1 MYDERI
7 EQLIS
12 AALADGV
19 LTEKEKQ
26 VLFKKAHA
34 EGIDL
39 DEFEIILDARLLE
52 AQEAEKKKREKAA
65 PKSDK
70 YADVKKCPACGS
82 IIPPNTKVCPG
93 CGMVFSNNQ
102 EDLKEIAQLQDNYIE
117 ICNERA
123 KFPLGYIVL
132 SVFLLITLFNVFA
145 WVYAIACDDLVG
157 LPVLSTLIWIPAI
170 TCTAIF
176 GKPFRAF
183 SKTYDMAVAKHA
195 KLYSTAK
202 AFYAQDKETLNR
214 INVIASQVD
223 KVVAEK
229 NKTKITYNIISYGVL
244 CLTIVL
250 SIVLSLGWFKNV
262 LIRNDYSIC
271 EAAVAKAIRAND
283 LEKAEAYYFEYDGW
297 QQNCHIAE
305 KLMYAYI
312 TLDEEAK
319 VLEFYSEAR
328 RDGWSVADNGPIVEA
343 IVNYYISK
351 DQYQSALDVLSKYS
365 NWEIN
370 HGLEICIRDYMK
382 NGKKAEAQKLIKTN
396 SYLFNGNDSNSEY
409 YKPKVVKK
417 LTELTRE

>member
-102 EDLKEIAQLQDNYIE
+102 EDIKEIAQLQDNYVK
-117 ICNERA
+117 ICNEQA
-123 KFPLGYIVL
+123 KFPLGYIAV
-132 SVFLLITLFNVFA
+132 SVFIFVTLFNVFT

-157 LPVLSTLIWIPAI
+157 LPVLSTIVWIVAIIWFF
-170 TCTAIF
+170 TKKDKTY
-176 GKPFRAF
+176 RAF
-183 SKTYDMAVAKHA
+183 SKNYDTAVAEHA

-202 AFYAQDKETLNR
+202 AFYAQDKDTLNR
-214 INVIASQVD
+214 INNIATEAN
-223 KVVAEK
+223 KIIAEK
-229 NKTKITYNIISYGVL
+229 KKTKRTLDLISLGVL
-244 CLTIVL
+244 GLTLLL
-250 SIVLSLGWFKNV
+250 SFTLSFGWFNRV
-262 LIRNDYSIC
+262 LVRNSEDRCLSAIK
-271 EAAVAKAIRAND
+271 KAIRINEM
-283 LEKAEAYYFEYDGW
+283 EKVDAYYADYVGW
-297 QQNCHIAE
+297 YGKRDLAE
-305 KLMYAYI
+305 QIMYTYI
-312 TLDEEAK
+312 EQDNEAK
-319 VLEFYSEAR
+319 VLSYYKECNHYS
-328 RDGWSVADNGPIVEA
+328 GCSITNSL
-343 IVNYYISK
+343 VNYFMSK
-351 DQYQSALDVLSKYS
+351 DQHQAVIDFLSKYGKDYAC
-365 NWEIN
+365 NA
-370 HGLEICIRDYMK
+370 LEMCVTDLMRK
-382 NGKKAEAQKLIKTN
+382 GKKSDALKLIKTN
-396 SYLFNGNDSNSEY
+396 SYLFNDAKSDSEY

-417 LTELTRE
+417 LTDLTRE

>member
-102 EDLKEIAQLQDNYIE
+102 EDIKEIAMLQDNYVK
-117 ICNERA
+117 ICNEQA
-123 KFPLGYIVL
+123 KFPLGFIYISAL
-132 SVFLLITLFNVFA
+132 ILITLFNVFA
-145 WVYAIACDDLVG
+145 WVFAIACDYLTG
-157 LPVLSTLIWIPAI
+157 LPVLSTFIWIVAI
-170 TCTAIF
+170 IVFFVKKDKTYS
-176 GKPFRAF
+176 AF
-183 SKTYDMAVAKHA
+183 SKSYDTAIAEHT

-202 AFYAQDKETLNR
+202 AFYAQDKNTLNR
-214 INVIASQVD
+214 INDIVSQTD
-223 KVVAEK
+223 KVITEK
-229 NKTKITYNIISYGVL
+229 NKTKITYDAISWGVL
-244 CLTIVL
+244 GLTIVL
-250 SIVLSLGWFKNV
+250 SLILSFGWFKNV
-262 LIRNDYSIC
+262 LIRNNYSSC
-271 EAAVAKAIRAND
+271 AVAIEKAINEND
-283 LEKAEAYYFEYDGW
+283 LEQAETYYLEYHDWGKD
-297 QQNCHIAE
+297 NLARMI
-305 KLMYAYI
+305 MFAYI
-312 TLDEEAK
+312 KLDEEAK
-319 VLEFYSEAR
+319 VIDFYSKAR
-328 RDGWSVADNGPIVEA
+328 RGGYSVNENGAIVAA
-343 IVNYYISK
+343 IVNYYVSK
-351 DQYQSALDVLSKYS
+351 DQYQSAIDVLSKYS

-370 HGLEICIRDYMK
+370 RGLELCIKDYMK
-382 NGKKAEAQKLIKTN
+382 DGKKAEAQKLIKTN
-396 SYLFNGNDSNSEY
+396 SHLFNGNDSDSEY